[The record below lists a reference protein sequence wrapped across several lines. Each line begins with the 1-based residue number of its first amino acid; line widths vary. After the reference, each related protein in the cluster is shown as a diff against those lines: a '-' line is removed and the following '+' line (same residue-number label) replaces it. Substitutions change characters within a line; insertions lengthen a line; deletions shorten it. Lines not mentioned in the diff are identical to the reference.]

1 MKYDKEAGSV
11 EANSGDTVKLVYQE
25 KPNESLTISVQT
37 KSQGASKDTQSQDQS
52 EDGPSDSKHFNI
64 TLYNP
69 SSKDGKTLLS
79 NLRDII
85 GPVMTKQLVDKINT
99 LPIYPNNDSKLV
111 LEGKAQEKCSVI
123 IKSIQVAQ
131 TEDEIQNPGLYDY
144 INKQIKQIQKNTQIT
159 EELLNKEKNVN
170 FHK

>member
-69 SSKDGKTLLS
+69 SSKGGKTLLS
-79 NLRDII
+79 KLRDII
-85 GPVMTKQLVDKINT
+85 GTVSTKRLVDKLNT
-99 LPIYPNNDSKLV
+99 FPIYSNDDGELV
-111 LEGKAQEKCSVI
+111 LEKKAPEKCSAI

-131 TEDEIQNPGLYDY
+131 IEEESQNQEFYKNK
-144 INKQIKQIQKNTQIT
+144 NKQIQPSTQIA
-159 EELLNKEKNVN
+159 EELSNKEKNIN
-170 FHK
+170 FNK